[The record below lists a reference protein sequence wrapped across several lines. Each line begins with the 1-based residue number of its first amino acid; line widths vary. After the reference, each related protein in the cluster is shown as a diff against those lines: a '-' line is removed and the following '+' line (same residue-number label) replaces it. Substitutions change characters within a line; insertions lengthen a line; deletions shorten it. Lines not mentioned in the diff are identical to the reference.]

1 MTTAPPLRSA
11 SLAART
17 FAFTPSSNEGK
28 RYYGERERE
37 RRGGRG
43 KTTIIPRVSNQI
55 DEMIDACAPYWTAR
69 IMGNSFL
76 FSRRCCEQRLIPIDL
91 LVITRRLWDEGKKN
105 ERRIPFSFFDIVEFE
120 YRPLDLA
127 QFISFVEDF
136 FSFYFILFSLLLFVH
151 PLMYLQP
158 YCALTRR

>member
-55 DEMIDACAPYWTAR
+55 DEMIDACAPY
-69 IMGNSFL
+69 
-76 FSRRCCEQRLIPIDL
+76 
-91 LVITRRLWDEGKKN
+91 
-105 ERRIPFSFFDIVEFE
+105 
-120 YRPLDLA
+120 
-127 QFISFVEDF
+127 
-136 FSFYFILFSLLLFVH
+136 
-151 PLMYLQP
+151 
-158 YCALTRR
+158 